1 MIGPAIIDAAFV
13 TAVCFLFAFF
23 VSGPLDRLFPKLN
36 NSKPKYIILA
46 ECTLQFSVI
55 GIVLYLARKYVSKIK
70 IPGYDN
76 FKRPGEI
83 RSLPILVFIFMFFQK
98 NLQAKINHLISG

>member
-1 MIGPAIIDAAFV
+1 MTWPAIADAGFI

-23 VSGPLDRLFPKLN
+23 ASQALDRVFPKLDTA
-36 NSKPKYIILA
+36 KPKAMVLA

-55 GIVLYLARKYVSKIK
+55 GVVLYLARKYISKIK
-70 IPGYDN
+70 IPGHVFN
-76 FKRPGEI
+76 RPNEI

-98 NLQAKINHLISG
+98 RLQGKINYLIS

>member
-1 MIGPAIIDAAFV
+1 MTWPAIIDAAFV
-13 TAVCFLFAFF
+13 TSVCFIFSFF
-23 VSGPLDRLFPKLN
+23 VSGLLDKLFPRLDP
-36 NSKPKYIILA
+36 SKSKNMLLA

-55 GIVLYLARKYVSKIK
+55 GIVLYLARKYISKIH
-70 IPGYDN
+70 ILGCDFN
-76 FKRPGEI
+76 RPSEI